1 MPIIKLQ
8 YYKLFS
14 TYTFFFSKK
23 IINTMVSVIYFF
35 HLFPFIPIKTLCR
48 NSISAFFNA
57 GGIKKERDRE
67 PVSSFLM
74 YDDASADEFP
84 HDGIVGDD
92 GIIRHRY
99 EEFEEIQKTHGFGV
113 FVFLRRD
120 LPQ

>member
-48 NSISAFFNA
+48 NSISAFFN
-57 GGIKKERDRE
+57 DFSLYY
-67 PVSSFLM
+67 SSS
-74 YDDASADEFP
+74 SALFFFTYWL
-84 HDGIVGDD
+84 ISIFIRIFAF
-92 GIIRHRY
+92 GIISQT
-99 EEFEEIQKTHGFGV
+99 IT
-113 FVFLRRD
+113 
-120 LPQ
+120 